1 MSVDNV
7 ENPTNIGHKP
17 KFPCRICKGDHL
29 LNHFPGIPK
38 VLEVWSMG
46 SQQPMSPVT
55 ASHAGD
61 NPSTNDH
68 KVGGKKGKVRIPCR
82 LCGEMHLTYL
92 FPHMDEAS
100 QLLEDIVVSQK
111 QPPVA
116 SHESSPNQPLVDEV
130 VSLIQSSVD
139 PTLPLESEVDTT
151 QVFLVTSYSSRQGG
165 ISPISMEPPPST
177 EVISLD
183 WNRLVEP
190 HLPSCMPF
198 QITVQVC
205 DTIIHHTIVDEGTYV
220 SILSSTAW
228 KAMVSPQLVS
238 VTHHLLDFNRRS
250 SEPLGILPQLPI
262 TLGGKIVCIDV
273 MVVQGPLEFNLLLG
287 WDYVYAMKVF
297 MSTLFRVMHFPHNG
311 NIVTID
317 QLSFVSPDLT
327 VDHPTSLNVPY
338 MKVISLPPQVNYVVS
353 CPMPSTSNEKEPLT
367 VCSTSLD
374 SDLVVDMVNSSM
386 GDLEPDISP
395 ITPIESLDIHSFQS
409 IVLPSDEDLL
419 EAMVKVHEHSSLSV
433 SSS

>member
-1 MSVDNV
+1 MVVFHSMVLNAPVASQEISPPQEHQPLVDPFPSSPIVSSSLSSSSPGEILDASNQEAKKKKKRKNKKKKNKQGGNQPTTVVSVDNV
-7 ENPTNIGHKP
+7 ENPTNIGRKP

-46 SQQPMSPVT
+46 SQQPMSPAT

-130 VSLIQSSVD
+130 VGLIQSSVD

-151 QVFLVTSYSSRQGG
+151 QVFLVTSYSSGQGG

-177 EVISLD
+177 EVISFD

-205 DTIIHHTIVDEGTYV
+205 DKIIHHTIVDEGAYV
-220 SILSSTAW
+220 SILSSTTW

-238 VTHHLLDFNRRS
+238 VTHHLLDFNRIS

-262 TLGGKIVCIDV
+262 TLGGKNCLYRCY
-273 MVVQGPLEFNLLLG
+273 GSPRSLG
-287 WDYVYAMKVF
+287 
-297 MSTLFRVMHFPHNG
+297 L
-311 NIVTID
+311 
-317 QLSFVSPDLT
+317 
-327 VDHPTSLNVPY
+327 
-338 MKVISLPPQVNYVVS
+338 
-353 CPMPSTSNEKEPLT
+353 
-367 VCSTSLD
+367 
-374 SDLVVDMVNSSM
+374 
-386 GDLEPDISP
+386 
-395 ITPIESLDIHSFQS
+395 
-409 IVLPSDEDLL
+409 
-419 EAMVKVHEHSSLSV
+419 
-433 SSS
+433 